1 MDATDSDCQNF
12 DCPKSKLSLC
22 YSERSL
28 LRPFVRLLWN
38 RVIYFS
44 RIWNTYLLDFYCFLC
59 IVASFFR
66 RKGPLGLKKRT
77 VFAVKIKT
85 KIDFSI
91 KSIKES
97 PLAKRI
103 GINSAYWLSIVNGI
117 PHVILTKLR
126 IARTLG
132 SHTIV
137 WLDEWWNEHS
147 SLLKGVPCTS
157 IIK

>member
-103 GINSAYWLSIVNGI
+103 GINSAY
-117 PHVILTKLR
+117 
-126 IARTLG
+126 
-132 SHTIV
+132 
-137 WLDEWWNEHS
+137 
-147 SLLKGVPCTS
+147 
-157 IIK
+157 